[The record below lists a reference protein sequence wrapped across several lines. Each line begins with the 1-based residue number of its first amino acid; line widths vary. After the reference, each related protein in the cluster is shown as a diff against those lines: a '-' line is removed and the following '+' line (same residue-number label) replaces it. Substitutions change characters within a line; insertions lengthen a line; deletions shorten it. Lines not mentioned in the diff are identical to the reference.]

1 MGRGLRA
8 AYCLGASAPPLRVRC
23 KGGASGLNYT
33 EGRGLSRGG
42 VCLQELGLGR
52 GGTNTRKRRGEAY
65 GVFLSVR
72 TLGPPLALPR
82 PAAVTRTFHPPLP

>member
-8 AYCLGASAPPLRVRC
+8 AYRLGASAPPLRVRW
-23 KGGASGLNYT
+23 KGGASSPNQT
-33 EGRGLSRGG
+33 EGRGMSRGG

-52 GGTNTRKRRGEAY
+52 GGANTRKRRGEAY